1 MMLAQRQ
8 GESDRLLRLGY
19 SFFLF
24 FFNTDPPVCVG
35 VVVVM
40 VGSDFDGSRVAG
52 GIDLIS
58 QTAAS

>member
-8 GESDRLLRLGY
+8 GESDRLQRLGY
-19 SFFLF
+19 SFFF

-40 VGSDFDGSRVAG
+40 VGSDFDGSRVSG

-58 QTAAS
+58 QMAAS